1 MLHKVY
7 RGYSILFLDL
17 EKKVMED
24 VLLVKNDAMNLTFVP
39 YEMDMVELFILRFCG
54 IRQRLRIAYLS
65 DGLEALG

>member
-7 RGYSILFLDL
+7 HGYSILFLDL

-39 YEMDMVELFILRFCG
+39 YEMDMAWSSLFSGFVRFVRGFVLLIC
-54 IRQRLRIAYLS
+54 RMVWKH
-65 DGLEALG
+65 